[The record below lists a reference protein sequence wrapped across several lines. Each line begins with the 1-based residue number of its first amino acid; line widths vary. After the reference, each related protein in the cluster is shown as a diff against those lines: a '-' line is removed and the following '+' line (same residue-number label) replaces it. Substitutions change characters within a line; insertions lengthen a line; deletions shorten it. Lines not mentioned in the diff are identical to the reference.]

1 MRETLSLQCLGGLD
15 VIYCYDTETD
25 VVEMLLSLADT
36 EGYWYRNDC
45 AAVPLIR
52 ANLTAGNFQNQ
63 SIAGDMQFVG
73 QTAQQFKNKTIVT
86 TKFTDSHGLLY
97 THMLTLF
104 VRYSVVEVVTSITNQ
119 ASKPITIDVLSSF
132 ALGSLPLFSKGYA
145 AEKLKIHFLS
155 PDSTTKIRLISETAD
170 KLPLEIG
177 SNLLFSS
184 VESSSAHGYMPFCAI
199 EDTAYQMT
207 WAAAITHT
215 NKWWM
220 ELSHPDS
227 GLCLSGGLAGNQSSM
242 WHKTLSPSKT
252 FVMPKAALTAVR
264 GGADAAIR
272 ELSIRYS
279 KFPHAVWSRILQDLK
294 WRQLRRNVITIP
306 DS

>member
-1 MRETLSLQCLGGLD
+1 MRETLSSHCLGGLD
-15 VIYCYDTETD
+15 VIYCYDTETN
-25 VVEMLLSLADT
+25 VAEMLLSPADT

-63 SIAGDMQFVG
+63 SIADDMQFVG
-73 QTAQQFKNKTIVT
+73 QTAQRFKNKTIVT
-86 TKFTDSHGLLY
+86 TKFADSHGLLY

-119 ASKPITIDVLSSF
+119 TSKPITIDALSSF
-132 ALGSLPLFSKGYA
+132 ALGSLPLFSKGYT

-155 PDSTTKIRLISETAD
+155 ADSTAKVRLITETAD
-170 KLPLEIG
+170 KFPLAIG
-177 SNLLFSS
+177 GNLLFSS
-184 VESSSAHGYMPFCAI
+184 VESSSHGYMPFCAI

-220 ELSHPDS
+220 ELSHPDA
-227 GLCLSGGLAGNQSSM
+227 GLFLSGGLAGNQAGM
-242 WHKTLSPSKT
+242 RHKTLSPGKT

-264 GGADAAIR
+264 GGTDAAIR